1 MDQITKHRDRFSFPL
16 NLGGLAII
24 GLILAVSIHYT
35 NVSKKRSYVI
45 KEVDNQLVN
54 IQNTINKTDS
64 LVCHIIDGK
73 QELDWTNLNQYFE
86 SLNQVVVIKKGDSLI
101 YWNHSDWTVY
111 SDSLLT
117 KSTPQLI
124 SAKEGWFMGLK
135 QHYGPFQILLFYK
148 IQNNFPIHNSLL
160 ISHLETQFSL
170 PPGVKLVP
178 LDSLNPLIIRLAKFQ
193 VGVQIFGQSIPHRT
207 LFFFFGLFALGY
219 VLLFL
224 FIESIIEKFQR
235 AYFAR
240 QKLLPIA
247 ISIVLIAA
255 VRYLDFL
262 TGFPGVLKHSFLFT
276 ETVNVIPGFRTLG
289 DILLNIAILLVI
301 SWESRRILYKYL
313 TSKVSFTK
321 GKALASLA
329 IVFLIVFGLFFIT
342 YNILKSYDKQFLLN
356 NSFFSNYG
364 ITDLI
369 FFAFLS
375 LVIFLL
381 TDSVAHLIKSS
392 SIKFPVAVFFLIII
406 GIGCSFIFQPELKIL
421 VLAWISVL
429 LLVAVSVYLS
439 FKTNP
444 YLYAIFLLLVL
455 AISDAFLYN
464 YAKQKV
470 RNEHQEVTAS
480 LLAQR
485 SDPYF
490 EFLFRSVSREIL
502 KDSTLEKMLGANV
515 ENKESQISQYIE
527 KQYLN
532 GRFYSYT
539 KQFTLCHP
547 GQQLQIQPGNQIV
560 PCDEYFGHLPGK
572 IIQQTPDFSLS
583 LITNNQEN
591 IYYLATFRFHNIAP
605 NGGNMN
611 LYIEFFADF
620 MPKGV
625 GYPELLIDS
634 HQKTLQL
641 SGYSFSRYFNGNLQY
656 KFGDFPYPIDFNYF
670 KGKPIDKFFYL
681 EHFKHIIIKIGTRG
695 YLVVSRPRETIS
707 MQILPFSALFLF
719 FSFLVI
725 LFIVMKYGSRVA
737 KLFSYSFRARLQLVF
752 FASVLAVFLILSF
765 ISFYYFNENGK
776 SQVNDYLREKS
787 HSVLIA
793 IQQKFEDYPFITKND
808 QPEIQD
814 YLQKLSQLFFS
825 DINLYDPSGMLIAS
839 SRPEIFAKGLQSDL
853 INPGAYNQIRIRNRL
868 FYLSREHI
876 GNLEFYSS
884 YMPLTLMNGKDAGIL
899 NLPYFARQGQIQKSG
914 YQMLANLLSLFV
926 ITGILGLILILYLSK
941 IMTKPLRLLQ
951 EKINLVSIERQNEK
965 ITWEEKDEIGQ
976 LIEAYNQMVEKL
988 EQSAE
993 LLKYSERERAWGEM
1007 ARQITHEIRNPLTPM
1022 KLNVQYL
1029 LKAYQQDDK
1038 NFDEKL
1044 KNISQTI
1051 INQIDALNEVAGMFS
1066 DFSKSSLPKNEKA
1079 NLLIAIKN
1087 SITLFRKS
1095 YLVTFKLIAPDEDDL
1110 WVWASS
1116 KSLMRIFNNLT
1127 KNAVQAME
1135 NISDKRI
1142 EVEIISEESDITVRF
1157 TDFGKGIA
1165 PENKRS
1171 IFQPY
1176 FTTKSAGTGLGLAIV
1191 KNMMKEM
1198 EGTVHFESEAGKGT
1212 SFYLKFRRV

>member
-1 MDQITKHRDRFSFPL
+1 MNWITQHRLRFSLPL
-16 NLGGLAII
+16 YLGGLAII
-24 GLILAVSIHYT
+24 GLLLAVFIHYT
-35 NVSKKRSYVI
+35 NLSKQHSYVT
-45 KEVDNQLVN
+45 KQVDKQLVN
-54 IQNTINKTDS
+54 MRLAINVTDS
-64 LVCHIIDGK
+64 LVDRVIDGK
-73 QELDWTNLNQYFE
+73 QELNWQNLNQYFE
-86 SLNQVVVIKKGDSLI
+86 NLSQVVVIKKGDSLI
-101 YWNHSDWTVY
+101 YWNHSDWPIY
-111 SDSLLT
+111 SSKLLT
-117 KSTPQLI
+117 KPTPELI
-124 SAKEGWFMGLK
+124 STKEGRFMGLK
-135 QHYGPFQILLFYK
+135 QHHGPFNILIFYK
-148 IQNNFPIHNSLL
+148 IQNNFLVHNSLL
-160 ISHLETQFSL
+160 SSHQGNEFSI
-170 PPGVKLVP
+170 PSGVKLEN
-178 LDSLNPLIIRLAKFQ
+178 LDSHDTSIIPLNKLH
-193 VGVQIFGQSIPHRT
+193 VGVRINSQFISHNR
-207 LFFFFGLFALGY
+207 LFLLFGLLILGY

-224 FIESIIEKFQR
+224 FTESFCTKL
-235 AYFAR
+235 
-240 QKLLPIA
+240 QKALFPRRKWMPIL
-247 ISIVLIAA
+247 ISIVFIVVL
-255 VRYLDFL
+255 RYIEFL
-262 TGFPGVLKHSFLFT
+262 TGFPAILKNSFLFT
-276 ETVNVIPGFRTLG
+276 ETVNVIPAFKTLG
-289 DILLNIAILLVI
+289 DILLNITILFVI
-301 SWESRRILYKYL
+301 SWKTRSLFYKYV
-313 TSKVSFTK
+313 TSK
-321 GKALASLA
+321 APLAKWKTFVLLA
-329 IVFLIVFGLFFIT
+329 IVFLIISGLVFIT
-342 YNILKSYDKQFLLN
+342 INILKSYDKQFLLN

-375 LVIFLL
+375 VVIFLL
-381 TDSVAHLIKSS
+381 TDSVAHLIKTGN
-392 SIKFPVAVFFLIII
+392 IKFPGVVFFLILL
-406 GIGCSFIFQPELKIL
+406 GAVFSFVFQPEFKIL
-421 VLAWISVL
+421 FLTLVSVLA
-429 LLVAVSVYLS
+429 LVAISVYLS
-439 FKTNP
+439 FKNNP
-444 YLYAIFLLLVL
+444 YLYVIFLLLVL
-455 AISDAFLYN
+455 AISISFLYN
-464 YAKQKV
+464 YAKQRV
-470 RNEHQEVTAS
+470 RNQQQEVTAS

-485 SDPYF
+485 NDPYF
-490 EFLFRSVSREIL
+490 EFLFRSVSHEIL
-502 KDSTLEKMLGANV
+502 NDSTLGKMLGSNIDNT
-515 ENKESQISQYIE
+515 ENQIFQYIE
-527 KQYLN
+527 KQFFK
-532 GRFYSYT
+532 GRFNSYT

-572 IIQQTPDFSLS
+572 IIQQTPDYSLS

-591 IYYLATFRFHNIAP
+591 IYYLATFRFHNLSP
-605 NGGNMN
+605 NEGTMN

-620 MPKGV
+620 MPKEV

-634 HQKTLQL
+634 RQKTLQL
-641 SGYSFSRYFNGNLQY
+641 SGYSFSRYFDGNLQY
-656 KFGDFPYPIDFNYF
+656 KFGDFPYPVDFNYF
-670 KGKPIDKFFYL
+670 KSKPIDQFFYL
-681 EHFKHIIIKIGTRG
+681 EHFKHIIIKIGPKG

-719 FSFLVI
+719 FSFLV
-725 LFIVMKYGSRVA
+725 LFFIVMKYGSRVA
-737 KLFSYSFRARLQLVF
+737 QLFSYSFRARLQLVF
-752 FASVLAVFLILSF
+752 FASVLAIFLILSF

-793 IQQKFEDYPFITKND
+793 LQQKFEDYPSISKND

-839 SRPEIFAKGLQSDL
+839 SRPEIFEKGLQSEL
-853 INPGAYNQIRIRNRL
+853 INPGAYNHIRIRNRL

-876 GNLEFYSS
+876 ENLDFYSA

-899 NLPYFARQGQIQKSG
+899 NLPYFSRQGQIQKSG

-926 ITGILGLILILYLSK
+926 ITGILGLIIILYLSK
-941 IMTKPLRLLQ
+941 IITRPLRLLQ
-951 EKINLVSIERQNEK
+951 EKINLVSIEKQNEK

-993 LLKYSERERAWGEM
+993 LLKYSERERAWSEM

-1029 LKAYQQDDK
+1029 LKAYQQKDE

-1044 KNISQTI
+1044 KNISQTL

-1079 NLLIAIKN
+1079 NLLIAINN

-1095 YLVTFKLIAPDEDDL
+1095 YQVAFKLIAPDEDDL

-1142 EVEIISEESDITVRF
+1142 EVEIIPEESHITVRF

-1176 FTTKSAGTGLGLAIV
+1176 FTTKSTGTGLGLAIV

-1198 EGTVHFESEAGKGT
+1198 EGTVNFESEAGKGT
-1212 SFYLKFRRV
+1212 TFYLKFRRV

>member
-1 MDQITKHRDRFSFPL
+1 MNRIKHQKDHLSLPL
-16 NLGGLAII
+16 YISGLVIVC
-24 GLILAVSIHYT
+24 LILTMSIHYT
-35 NVSKKRSYVI
+35 NLSKQRSYVT

-54 IQNTINKTDS
+54 VSSSISKTDS
-64 LVCHIIDGK
+64 LVCHIIDEK
-73 QELDWTNLNQYFE
+73 QELSWKNLSQYFE
-86 SLNQVVVIKKGDSLI
+86 NISQVVVISKDDSLI
-101 YWNHSDWTVY
+101 YWNHSDWPIY
-111 SDSLLT
+111 SGDLLK
-117 KSTPQLI
+117 KSIPQLI

-135 QHYGPFQILLFYK
+135 QRHGSFKILLFYK
-148 IQNNFPIHNSLL
+148 VQNNFPIRNSLL
-160 ISHLETQFSL
+160 INHLDNEFSL
-170 PPGVKLVP
+170 PPGVKLVN
-178 LDSLNPLIIRLAKFQ
+178 LDSHDPSIIHLEKFQ
-193 VGVQIFGQSIPHRT
+193 AGVQIFSQFIPHRT
-207 LFFFFGLFALGY
+207 LFSFFGLLALGY

-224 FIESIIEKFQR
+224 SIESLLEKVQR
-235 AYFAR
+235 VHFSR
-240 QKLLPIA
+240 QKWMPVVV
-247 ISIVLIAA
+247 SVVFVLIF
-255 VRYLDFL
+255 RYLEFL
-262 TGFPGVLKHSFLFT
+262 TGFPVALKQSFLFT
-276 ETVNVIPGFRTLG
+276 DTVIVIPGFKSFG
-289 DILLNIAILLVI
+289 DILLNITLLLVI
-301 SWESRRILYKYL
+301 SWKSRIFIYKQRSLQKSFAKWKTFVLLAIIFLIIYGLNFITNKLL
-313 TSKVSFTK
+313 TS
-321 GKALASLA
+321 
-329 IVFLIVFGLFFIT
+329 
-342 YNILKSYDKQFLLN
+342 YDNQFLLN
-356 NSFFSNYG
+356 SSFFSYYG
-364 ITDLI
+364 VTNLI

-381 TDSVAHLIKSS
+381 ADSAAHLIKVSKL
-392 SIKFPVAVFFLIII
+392 KFAPMIFFLIFV
-406 GIGCSFIFQPELKIL
+406 GVGFSFAFHTDLKIL
-421 VLAWISVL
+421 LLTWSSIL
-429 LLVAVSVYLS
+429 LLVAISAYLS
-439 FKTNP
+439 FRTNP
-444 YLYAIFLLLVL
+444 YLYSIFLLLVL
-455 AISDAFLYN
+455 SISNSILYN

-485 SDPYF
+485 NDPYF
-490 EFLFRSVSREIL
+490 EFLFRSVSHDVL

-515 ENKESQISQYIE
+515 ENKEAQISQYIE
-527 KQYLN
+527 KQYFK
-532 GRFYSYT
+532 GRFDSYT

-572 IIQQTPDFSLS
+572 VIQQTPDYSLS

-591 IYYLATFRFHNIAP
+591 IYYLATFRFHNVSP
-605 NGGNMN
+605 NKGTMN

-670 KGKPIDKFFYL
+670 KGKPIDAFFYL
-681 EHFKHIIIKIGTRG
+681 EHFKHIIIKIGTQG

-719 FSFLVI
+719 FSLLVI
-725 LFIVMKYGSRVA
+725 LFIVMKYGSRVT

-752 FASVLAVFLILSF
+752 FASVLAIFLILSF

-787 HSVLIA
+787 HSVMIA
-793 IQQKFEDYPFITKND
+793 MQQKFEDYPSITKKD

-825 DINLYDPSGMLIAS
+825 DINLYDRSGMLIAS
-839 SRPEIFAKGLQSDL
+839 SRPEIFEKGLQSDL
-853 INPGAYNQIRIRNRL
+853 INPGAYNHIRIRNRL
-868 FYLSREHI
+868 FYLSMEHI

-899 NLPYFARQGQIQKSG
+899 NLPYFAHQGQIQKSG

-926 ITGILGLILILYLSK
+926 ITGILGLIIILYLSK

-951 EKINLVSIERQNEK
+951 EKINLVSIEKQNEK

-1029 LKAYQQDDK
+1029 LKAYQQQDE

-1044 KNISQTI
+1044 KNISQTL

-1095 YLVTFKLIAPDEDDL
+1095 YQVTFKLIAPDEDDL

-1142 EVEIISEESDITVRF
+1142 EVEIIPEENDITVRF
-1157 TDFGKGIA
+1157 IDFGKGIA

-1176 FTTKSAGTGLGLAIV
+1176 FTTKSTGTGLGLAIV

-1198 EGTVHFESEAGKGT
+1198 EGTVNFESEAGKGT
-1212 SFYLKFRRV
+1212 TFYLKFRRV